1 MKKLFLGLIL
11 AAAFVSSA
19 FSAEKKSFTKS
30 FAEDWTKELSVN
42 LSYPMFGS
50 NLDVD
55 VSYSSSNEATQ
66 GSLDNIQNSPMSIGS
81 RTKGVGALF
90 AGHFYRKDTNL
101 ALLAQGGVSKASD
114 GTFDGTSFNLS
125 IGVGKRI
132 KIGEKLGIDDNKI
145 TFIPSAVV
153 GFHRTS
159 LEYSYSYSYPT
170 YSQKTETIDIDYEA
184 SGTGFDIGGN
194 LYVSYLLSKKA
205 GVCASLD
212 LMYSPL
218 GFGFLPAAGGFIRL

>member
-1 MKKLFLGLIL
+1 MKKLFLGVIL

-19 FSAEKKSFTKS
+19 FSAEKKS

-42 LSYPMFGS
+42 LSYPMLGS

-55 VSYSSSNEATQ
+55 VSYSSSDKDGQESS
-66 GSLDNIQNSPMSIGS
+66 GSGAYPSISIAS

-153 GFHRTS
+153 GFHKTS
-159 LEYSYSYSYPT
+159 LEYSYSYSTIT
-170 YSQKTETIDIDYEA
+170 YDYEA

-194 LYVSYLLSKKA
+194 LYVSYLLSKKV

>member
-42 LSYPMFGS
+42 LSYPMLGS

-55 VSYSSSNEATQ
+55 VSYSSSDEDTQ
-66 GSLDNIQNSPMSIGS
+66 KSLDSIPISPMSIGS

-114 GTFDGTSFNLS
+114 ETFDGTSFNLS

-159 LEYSYSYSYPT
+159 LEYSYSYPT
-170 YSQKTETIDIDYEA
+170 SSQKTETIDIDYEA